1 MPKGFTNQEKEL
13 IRKRLID
20 QGYKLFSIYGLR
32 KTNIEEI
39 AKAAGISKGA
49 FYNFYDI
56 KEALFMDIIEDVEF
70 HARMEIL
77 AAIDIPGKTPR
88 ARLYVIFKKAFSL
101 IESLPILQ
109 FLAGSDAET
118 LFRRVPVEK
127 LQEHMSSDKLFVDE
141 LITKCKNAGIPIKMQ
156 SEQIL
161 GLFYPL
167 VISML
172 HKDDLKQENINRS
185 FDILLELI
193 AAYCLGEL
201 ETID

>member
-1 MPKGFTNQEKEL
+1 MPKGFTDHEKDL

-32 KTNIEEI
+32 KTNVEEI

-49 FYNFYDI
+49 FYNFYEI
-56 KEALFMDIIEDVEF
+56 KEALFMDIIEDVELR
-70 HARMEIL
+70 ARMEIL

-88 ARLYVIFKKAFSL
+88 ARLYAIFKKAFSL
-101 IESLPILQ
+101 LESLPILQ
-109 FLAGSDAET
+109 FLTGNEAES

-127 LQEHMSSDKLFVDE
+127 LQEHMASDQLFVDE
-141 LITKCKNAGIPIKMQ
+141 LINKCRDAGIPIRMQ
-156 SEQIL
+156 SEQII

-172 HKDDLKQENINRS
+172 HKDDLKQENINSS
-185 FDILLELI
+185 FDTLLELI

-201 ETID
+201 ETIA

>member
-1 MPKGFTNQEKEL
+1 MPKGFTAQENDL

-49 FYNFYDI
+49 FYNFFVS
-56 KEALFMDIIEDVEF
+56 KETLFMDVIEDVEL
-70 HARMEIL
+70 HVRKEIL
-77 AAIDIPGKTPR
+77 VAIESPGKTPR
-88 ARLYVIFKKAFSL
+88 ARLFAVFKKAFSL
-101 IESLPILQ
+101 LETLPILR
-109 FLAGSDAET
+109 FLTGSDSDM
-118 LFRRVPVEK
+118 LFRRIPVEK
-127 LQEHMSSDKLFVDE
+127 LQEHLASDNLFISE
-141 LITKCKNAGIPIKMQ
+141 LIDKCKNEGIAIKMQ
-156 SEQIL
+156 SEQII

-172 HKDDLKQENINRS
+172 HKEDLKQENNNRS
-185 FDILLELI
+185 FDTILELI

-201 ETID
+201 ETIK

>member
-1 MPKGFTNQEKEL
+1 MPKGFTDQENDL

-49 FYNFYDI
+49 FYNFYLS
-56 KEALFMDIIEDVEF
+56 KETLFMDVIEDVELR
-70 HARMEIL
+70 ARKEIL
-77 AAIDIPGKTPR
+77 AAIETTGKTPR
-88 ARLYVIFKKAFSL
+88 ARLFAIFKKAFSL
-101 IESLPILQ
+101 LETLPILR
-109 FLAGSDAET
+109 FLTGSDFDL

-127 LQEHMSSDKLFVDE
+127 LQEHLASDNLFISE
-141 LITKCKNAGIPIKMQ
+141 LIIKCRNEGIPIKMQ
-156 SEQIL
+156 PEQII

-172 HKDDLKQENINRS
+172 HKDDLKQENMNSS
-185 FDILLELI
+185 FDTLLELI

-201 ETID
+201 KTIE

>member
-1 MPKGFTNQEKEL
+1 MPKGFTDQENDL

-49 FYNFYDI
+49 FYNFYVS
-56 KEALFMDIIEDVEF
+56 KETLFMDVIEDVEL
-70 HARMEIL
+70 RVRKEIL
-77 AAIDIPGKTPR
+77 APIETPGKTPR
-88 ARLYVIFKKAFSL
+88 ARLFAIFKKAFSL
-101 IESLPILQ
+101 LETLPILR
-109 FLAGSDAET
+109 FLTGSDSDT
-118 LFRRVPVEK
+118 LFRRIPVEK
-127 LQEHMSSDKLFVDE
+127 LQEHLASDNLFISE
-141 LITKCKNAGIPIKMQ
+141 LINKCRNEGIPIKMQ
-156 SEQIL
+156 PEQII

-185 FDILLELI
+185 FDTLLELI

-201 ETID
+201 KTIE

>member
-1 MPKGFTNQEKEL
+1 MPKGFTDQENDL

-49 FYNFYDI
+49 FYNFYLS
-56 KEALFMDIIEDVEF
+56 KETLFMDVIEDVELR
-70 HARMEIL
+70 ARKEIL
-77 AAIDIPGKTPR
+77 AAIETPGKTPR
-88 ARLYVIFKKAFSL
+88 ARLFAIFKKAFSL
-101 IESLPILQ
+101 LETLPILR
-109 FLAGSDAET
+109 FLTGSDSDT
-118 LFRRVPVEK
+118 LFRRIPEEK
-127 LQEHMSSDKLFVDE
+127 LQEHLVSDNLFISE
-141 LITKCKNAGIPIKMQ
+141 LIIKCRNEGIPIKMQ
-156 SEQIL
+156 PEQII

-172 HKDDLKQENINRS
+172 HKDDLKQENMNSS
-185 FDILLELI
+185 FDTLLELI

-201 ETID
+201 KTIE

>member
-1 MPKGFTNQEKEL
+1 MPKGFTDQENDL

-49 FYNFYDI
+49 FYNFYLS
-56 KEALFMDIIEDVEF
+56 KETLFMDVIEDVELR
-70 HARMEIL
+70 ARKEIL
-77 AAIDIPGKTPR
+77 AAIETTGKTPR
-88 ARLYVIFKKAFSL
+88 ARLFAIFKKAFSL
-101 IESLPILQ
+101 LETLPILR
-109 FLAGSDAET
+109 FLTGSDSDL

-127 LQEHMSSDKLFVDE
+127 LQEHLASDNLFISE
-141 LITKCKNAGIPIKMQ
+141 LIIKCRNEGIPIKMQ
-156 SEQIL
+156 PEQII

-172 HKDDLKQENINRS
+172 HKDDLKQENMNSS
-185 FDILLELI
+185 FDTLLELI

-201 ETID
+201 KTIE

>member
-1 MPKGFTNQEKEL
+1 MPKGFTDQENDL

-49 FYNFYDI
+49 FYNFYVS
-56 KEALFMDIIEDVEF
+56 KETLFMDVIEDVEL
-70 HARMEIL
+70 RVRKEIL
-77 AAIDIPGKTPR
+77 AAIETPGKTPR
-88 ARLYVIFKKAFSL
+88 ARLFAIFKKAFSL
-101 IESLPILQ
+101 LETLPILR
-109 FLAGSDAET
+109 FLTGSDSDT
-118 LFRRVPVEK
+118 LFRRIPVEK
-127 LQEHMSSDKLFVDE
+127 LQEHLASDNLFISE
-141 LITKCKNAGIPIKMQ
+141 LINKCRNEGIPIKMQ
-156 SEQIL
+156 PEQII

-185 FDILLELI
+185 FDTLLELI

-201 ETID
+201 KTIE

>member
-1 MPKGFTNQEKEL
+1 MPKGFTDQENDL

-49 FYNFYDI
+49 FYNFYLS
-56 KEALFMDIIEDVEF
+56 KETLFMDVIEDVELR
-70 HARMEIL
+70 ARKEIL
-77 AAIDIPGKTPR
+77 AAIETTGKTPR
-88 ARLYVIFKKAFSL
+88 ARLFAIFKKAFSL
-101 IESLPILQ
+101 LETLPILR
-109 FLAGSDAET
+109 FLTGSDSDL

-127 LQEHMSSDKLFVDE
+127 LQEHLASDNLFISE
-141 LITKCKNAGIPIKMQ
+141 LIIKCRNEGIPIKMQ
-156 SEQIL
+156 PEQII

-172 HKDDLKQENINRS
+172 HKDDLKQENMNRS
-185 FDILLELI
+185 FDTLLELI

-201 ETID
+201 KTIE